1 MAAAALIGAM
11 IGLESRARGQDM
23 TPAVLRQFGLEGIWS
38 PDCSRPAS
46 SGNPRAVWDVPE
58 PGPVL
63 HSVTYDMQAFS
74 PADTI
79 SDAVLLSGRLL
90 QFAMGRGIAPSVV
103 VTVERAGARIRTVS
117 AVGMDGREYYAD
129 GVEVATG
136 KPSVAYERCRD
147 GPPGS

>member
-1 MAAAALIGAM
+1 MTAAMAAAALIGL
-11 IGLESRARGQDM
+11 GSTARGQDA

-46 SGNPRAVWDVPE
+46 PSNPRAVWDVPA

-79 SDAVLLSGRLL
+79 SDAVLLSGRVL

-103 VTVERAGARIRTVS
+103 VTVERAGARIRTLG
-117 AVGMDGREYYAD
+117 AVGMDGQEYYAD

-136 KPSVAYERCRD
+136 KPSVAYERCGD
-147 GPPGS
+147 GVPGS